1 MEQLDKID
9 INDVRFLI
17 KRLIKGGYDKKIPI
31 RPSEQEILSSL
42 ESSQLILK
50 HLATV
55 REDVD
60 VAKSSVQLETR
71 FLQEMM
77 LDICSLVQPILN
89 ITKAEVDLSVEY
101 KDLFLSLQSNQHEH
115 DDFDESNQAIDS
127 DEEAKLFEELDALM
141 EAQERAFTFKG
152 NAHQLMAQTFQKVSR
167 RLIELENAYD
177 LVRPAVTFRVLFSN

>member
-152 NAHQLMAQTFQKVSR
+152 NAHQLMSQTFQKVSR

-177 LVRPAVTFRVLFSN
+177 LLRPAVTFRVLFSN